1 MNDNIKIEPIE
12 MDNGIGFRG
21 SVSLSKEEIEK
32 RVDFLEEHSK
42 EFNKLVIKAENE
54 LYIKELL
61 KRNNQLQSNWNSL
74 REWLEEQHQFII
86 EIPAYTKEISI
97 EHKTM
102 EICYE
107 NVLDKMNELEGK
119 DKDGI

>member
-42 EFNKLVIKAENE
+42 EFSELVIKAENE

-74 REWLEEQHQFII
+74 REWLEGLGLADVYARE
-86 EIPAYTKEISI
+86 
-97 EHKTM
+97 
-102 EICYE
+102 
-107 NVLDKMNELEGK
+107 VLDKMNELERRR
-119 DKDGI
+119 